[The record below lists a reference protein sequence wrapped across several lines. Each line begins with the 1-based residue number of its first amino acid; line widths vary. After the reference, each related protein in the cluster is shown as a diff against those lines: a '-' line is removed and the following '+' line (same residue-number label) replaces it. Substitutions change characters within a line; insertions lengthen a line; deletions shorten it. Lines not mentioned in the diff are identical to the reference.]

1 MATILRDDIYID
13 DRLKQKAEEIFERY
27 GLSLSDGMNLLLKQ
41 VISKK
46 NPILIPELDIEALKE
61 DDPDY
66 NLMRETDKEEY
77 NVPTKKDQILNIN
90 YVKQSKSNRGRI

>member
-66 NLMRETDKEEY
+66 NLMRETDKEESY
-77 NVPTKKDQILNIN
+77 TLEEIKSILC
-90 YVKQSKSNRGRI
+90 R